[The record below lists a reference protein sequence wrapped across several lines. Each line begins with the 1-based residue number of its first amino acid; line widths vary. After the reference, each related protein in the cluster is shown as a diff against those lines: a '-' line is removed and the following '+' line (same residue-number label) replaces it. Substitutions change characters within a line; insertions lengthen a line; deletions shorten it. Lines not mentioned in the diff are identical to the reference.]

1 MSDKII
7 REKFTTTLSPEVV
20 IRLGILKAINK
31 KKGMN
36 DVIEELVNKKYKEM
50 GFNDTNKEER
60 QQAIK

>member
-60 QQAIK
+60 QQVIK